1 MKKANLFLIGA
12 AKAGTTALSELLTCH
27 EEVSGMA
34 IKEPGHF
41 CTDIYERGF
50 SKEYQNLLRWSEK
63 EYFERD
69 FEKRHM
75 SFIEEVHNYDKLVQN
90 TPQSTYIL
98 DASTAYLP
106 SVNAAEN
113 VAQYNPNAKI
123 IVCLRNPIT
132 RAYSHFNMALKYGK
146 EQRTFLEA
154 VKAESTLKARW
165 GWEEGYLEWGLYAP
179 QVKRWLK
186 HFATKQVLII
196 WQEKMLF
203 EPSVVHEEIEIFLGL
218 NSKFKA
224 PNNSVHE
231 SEVPRSKIA
240 STLIGSFGPKVAS
253 VLPHV
258 VKQKVKGFVLS
269 KPDSMNKEASSFL
282 LRYFAPS
289 INELEALL
297 NKDLTHWKEI

>member
-1 MKKANLFLIGA
+1 
-12 AKAGTTALSELLTCH
+12 
-27 EEVSGMA
+27 
-34 IKEPGHF
+34 
-41 CTDIYERGF
+41 
-50 SKEYQNLLRWSEK
+50 
-63 EYFERD
+63 
-69 FEKRHM
+69 
-75 SFIEEVHNYDKLVQN
+75 
-90 TPQSTYIL
+90 
-98 DASTAYLP
+98 
-106 SVNAAEN
+106 
-113 VAQYNPNAKI
+113 
-123 IVCLRNPIT
+123 
-132 RAYSHFNMALKYGK
+132 
-146 EQRTFLEA
+146 
-154 VKAESTLKARW
+154 
-165 GWEEGYLEWGLYAP
+165 
-179 QVKRWLK
+179 
-186 HFATKQVLII
+186 
-196 WQEKMLF
+196 MLF